1 MSHLD
6 GVRRRLGVGAA
17 KTVAAKLAKPDA
29 AVPAKNER
37 RETSMMISSRG
48 RLAASRRKQLIHREV
63 FQGGYPGMLTGV
75 RRRVDLGA
83 KDNGNRFGSALD
95 RKILPETLW
104 HQTPDKDE

>member
-1 MSHLD
+1 M
-6 GVRRRLGVGAA
+6 
-17 KTVAAKLAKPDA
+17 
-29 AVPAKNER
+29 
-37 RETSMMISSRG
+37 
-48 RLAASRRKQLIHREV
+48 IHREV